1 MNTTK
6 IKNQKSIRPIG
17 DRILIIPIEENRS
30 GLIINEKPADFP
42 IRKGVVVAIGREVLQ
57 NEETSFLQIGDTVS
71 YLFGSGF
78 DVEEEGVQCLVLR
91 CPNDVLGILTGET
104 ESEEVLKS
112 EPYQRFV
119 QLGLFEN

>member
-1 MNTTK
+1 M

-17 DRILIIPIEENRS
+17 DRILILPIEEKHS

-42 IRKGVVVAIGREVLQ
+42 LRKGIVVAIGREVQQ
-57 NEETSFLQIGDTVS
+57 NEENFSLQIGDTVS

-78 DVEEEGVQCLVLR
+78 EVEEEGVKCLVLR
-91 CPNDVLGILTGET
+91 CPNDVLGILHDET
-104 ESEEVLKS
+104 ASEEVLKS

-119 QLGLFEN
+119 QLALFED